1 MKTNVKIN
9 ITQGTI
15 TEFIARNT
23 KLNLKELIEKAII
36 NYAHENY
43 DKHLFTDL
51 KLSEPKENIPG
62 YVMLT
67 FDYSDKETIEFL
79 EKLPDIIRPKVC
91 RNIFEVYIGSEHMA
105 LLATNGCYM
114 PERTECD
121 NAILN
126 LGQIIDYVTANSSYD
141 TTVGR
146 LMLGCNQHKK
156 TKRFVC
162 NLFAK
167 LKESGICICNPDG
180 VVYTEEAF
188 LSGEVMK
195 ESKIRMVTFDKIQK
209 KYHSSE
215 DKNITDSEECL

>member
-9 ITQGTI
+9 VTKGTI
-15 TEFIARNT
+15 TDFIARNT
-23 KLNLKELIEKAII
+23 RLNLKELIEKAVI

-62 YVMLT
+62 YVMLA
-67 FDYSDKETIEFL
+67 FDHSDRKTIEFL
-79 EKLPDIIRPKVC
+79 EKFPDIIRPKVC

-126 LGQIIDYVTANSSYD
+126 LAQIIDFVTANGSYD

-162 NLFAK
+162 NLFTK
-167 LKESGICICNPDG
+167 LKESGICICGPDG
-180 VVYTEEAF
+180 VVYTEEEF

-195 ESKIRMVTFDKIQK
+195 ESKIKVMIYR
-209 KYHSSE
+209 
-215 DKNITDSEECL
+215 

>member
-9 ITQGTI
+9 ITKGTI
-15 TEFIARNT
+15 TDFIARNT
-23 KLNLKELIEKAII
+23 RLNLKELIEKAVI
-36 NYAHENY
+36 NYAHGNY
-43 DKHLFTDL
+43 DKHLFADL
-51 KLSEPKENIPG
+51 ELTEPKENIPG
-62 YVMLT
+62 YVMLA
-67 FDYSDKETIEFL
+67 FDYSDKATIEFL

-114 PERTECD
+114 PEGAAND

-156 TKRFVC
+156 TRRFVC
-162 NLFAK
+162 NLFDK

-180 VVYTEEAF
+180 VVYTEEEF

-195 ESKIRMVTFDKIQK
+195 ESKIRIVTFDKIQK